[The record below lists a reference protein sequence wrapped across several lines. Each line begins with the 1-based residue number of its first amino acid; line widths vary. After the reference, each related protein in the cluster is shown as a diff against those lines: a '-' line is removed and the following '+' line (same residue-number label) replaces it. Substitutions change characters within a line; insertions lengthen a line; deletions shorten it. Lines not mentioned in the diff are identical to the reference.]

1 MTLNI
6 SINNELSAL
15 QYTIQLFIFLKN
27 RSTGNERHQLLQS
40 ILRAEED
47 NEEEEDEA
55 PDDEVSRQLFYISN

>member
-1 MTLNI
+1 MTHKCPEIHNTAFHF
-6 SINNELSAL
+6 SK
-15 QYTIQLFIFLKN
+15 KN